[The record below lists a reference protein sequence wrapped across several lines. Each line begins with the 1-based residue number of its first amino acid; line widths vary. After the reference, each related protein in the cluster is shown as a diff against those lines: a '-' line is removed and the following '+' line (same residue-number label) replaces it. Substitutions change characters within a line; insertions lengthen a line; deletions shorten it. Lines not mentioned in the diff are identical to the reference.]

1 MSPVEKKWWDA
12 VSRPTNTPAH
22 DSMHIGVTFLVK
34 VGAPLTFLK
43 KRGPITPKGQSG
55 DGVLGQGAAS
65 PLPTISYS
73 GLGSAAE
80 PRSLN
85 VFFGI
90 FKDSGWPLL
99 RLSPHS

>member
-1 MSPVEKKWWDA
+1 
-12 VSRPTNTPAH
+12 
-22 DSMHIGVTFLVK
+22 MHIGVTFLVK

-55 DGVLGQGAAS
+55 DGVLGEGAAS

-85 VFFGI
+85 VFFA
-90 FKDSGWPLL
+90 LL
-99 RLSPHS
+99 RTQGGLS